1 MDIASRFI
9 FSLDEPIVTWLSKLF
24 DSPLSA
30 IAILLIC
37 YLLFVYKKTDRSS
50 PLFAALVLALLLI
63 DPLKAFL
70 LEPRPCADLSIIS
83 KIACPADAGM
93 PSGHA
98 VVVGIFLIASVGTAL
113 FPFFLPLAAIVSFSR
128 VYLGLH
134 TIAQIAGGIAV
145 GMVLYLFTQRFFSA
159 YRRFV
164 E

>member
-9 FSLDEPIVTWLSKLF
+9 FSLNNSIITWLSAVF
-24 DSPLSA
+24 NEPTA
-30 IAILLIC
+30 AAAILIAC
-37 YLLFVYKKTDRSS
+37 FFLFVYKRTDRAS

-70 LEPRPCADLSIIS
+70 LVPRPCADLSILS
-83 KIACPADAGM
+83 KVACPLDAAM

-98 VVVGIFLIASVGTAL
+98 VVVGIFLMASVGTPL
-113 FPFFLPLAAIVSFSR
+113 FPIFLPLAAIVSLSR

-134 TIAQIAGGIAV
+134 TIADIAGGIAIGV
-145 GMVLYLFTQRFFSA
+145 TLYSFTQKFFAA
-159 YRRFV
+159 YRRGS